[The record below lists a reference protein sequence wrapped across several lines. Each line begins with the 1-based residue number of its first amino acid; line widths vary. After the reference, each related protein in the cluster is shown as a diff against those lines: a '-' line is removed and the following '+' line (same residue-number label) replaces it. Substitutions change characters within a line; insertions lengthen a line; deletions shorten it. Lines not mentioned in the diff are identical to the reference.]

1 MNVGSVVLDTSVL
14 ISAILFGGKPRDLL
28 QLIIQGQIDAFISPA
43 LEKEFRDVL
52 SRPKFKLTIEE
63 CFLIYKEIETLMVM
77 VFPKTS
83 VKVIRSDP
91 DDNAVLEPQQR
102 AHFPWVLPCG
112 SASHAAGLASESKL
126 DRIPYGRRFL
136 AACCGILQCAL
147 EADVDYIVTG
157 DPHLLDLAEF
167 KGIKIVTPSEF
178 LQN

>member
-1 MNVGSVVLDTSVL
+1 MIVGSVVLDTNVL

-52 SRPKFKLTIEE
+52 SRPKFKLTTEE
-63 CFLIYKEIETLMVM
+63 CFLIYKEIETLMVI

-91 DDNAVLEPQQR
+91 DDNAVLE
-102 AHFPWVLPCG
+102 
-112 SASHAAGLASESKL
+112 
-126 DRIPYGRRFL
+126 
-136 AACCGILQCAL
+136 CAL
-147 EADVDYIVTG
+147 EAGVDYIVTG

-167 KGIKIVTPSEF
+167 KGSKIVTPSEF
-178 LQN
+178 LHNFN